1 MKLKSILLTSLFAT
15 VAAFSIG
22 AQAASDMAMDAMDK
36 ATETKAPAPTAQA
49 AKATPMKRHSH
60 SEEKTG
66 VPQKMPETTADKP
79 NAATDM
85 TKHYHPRDAK

>member
-1 MKLKSILLTSLFAT
+1 MKLKSILLTGLFAA

-22 AQAASDMAMDAMDK
+22 AQAASDMAMEK
-36 ATETKAPAPTAQA
+36 AVEAKAPAASTQT

-60 SEEKTG
+60 AEEKSG
-66 VPQKMPETTADKP
+66 VPQKLPETMTDKP

-85 TKHYHPRDAK
+85 TKHYHPRDGK

>member
-1 MKLKSILLTSLFAT
+1 MKLKSILVTGLLAA
-15 VAAFSIG
+15 VAAFSVG
-22 AQAASDMAMDAMDK
+22 AQAASDMAMDK
-36 ATETKAPAPTAQA
+36 ATETKAPVPAAQT

-66 VPQKMPETTADKP
+66 VPQKMPETMADKP

-85 TKHYHPRDAK
+85 TKHYRPRDGK